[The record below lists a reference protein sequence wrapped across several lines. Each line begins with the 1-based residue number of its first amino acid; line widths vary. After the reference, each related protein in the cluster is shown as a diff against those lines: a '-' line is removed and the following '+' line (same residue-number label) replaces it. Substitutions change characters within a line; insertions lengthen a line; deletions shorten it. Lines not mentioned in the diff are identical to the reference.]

1 MNAKIMVTIILTAL
15 LNLLC
20 AVFIT
25 DTAARGIAAVTIS
38 VVGIGLIIVFLA
50 KPIYD
55 MKMRLRKVQQENDEL
70 ERMRSEFVSNVTHE
84 LKTPLTSISGF
95 VETLQN
101 GAIEDP
107 EIRTKFIDIIAIET
121 DRLKRLIDD
130 VLVLSNI
137 ENEIDVPSEQIDVG
151 ASIDTVMEMMM
162 PIAESKGIEL
172 INEVESGLTVSGDS
186 DRFRQLFMN
195 LVENAIKYSDEGG
208 RVWITGYMSDG
219 HLQMAVSDEGIGIE
233 PENIDKIF
241 MRFYRVDKSRS
252 NKVGGTG
259 LGLSIVKHIASLFG
273 AAITVDS
280 KVGKGSTF
288 YVTFPEPKK

>member
-1 MNAKIMVTIILTAL
+1 MNAKIMITIILTAL

-25 DTAARGIAAVTIS
+25 NTVARGIAAVLVS
-38 VVGIGLIIVFLA
+38 VVGIGLIIIFLA

-55 MKMRLRKVQQENDEL
+55 MKMRLRNVQQENDEL

-151 ASIDTVMEMMM
+151 ASIDTVMEMML

-172 INEVESGLTVSGDS
+172 INEVESDLTVSGDS

-208 RVWITGYMSDG
+208 RVWITGYMRIRALLCD
-219 HLQMAVSDEGIGIE
+219 HLTFLHLAHTLVREEYDDLSSRHIG
-233 PENIDKIF
+233 
-241 MRFYRVDKSRS
+241 KSLKR
-252 NKVGGTG
+252 G
-259 LGLSIVKHIASLFG
+259 LASV
-273 AAITVDS
+273 A
-280 KVGKGSTF
+280 
-288 YVTFPEPKK
+288 